1 MTSSWGEF
9 ILPFFILYEW
19 ISFLTDGSYLALAF
33 FAGWNH
39 SLAFNPYFRSLSSF
53 IPSLFYDFPSSLS
66 PLRPMT
72 VIFSKWIPS
81 SRNES
86 LLLYTIFGCNNME
99 STIVECQTKQ
109 SPLEKRVSSL

>member
-1 MTSSWGEF
+1 MTVIFSK
-9 ILPFFILYEW
+9 W
-19 ISFLTDGSYLALAF
+19 I
-33 FAGWNH
+33 
-39 SLAFNPYFRSLSSF
+39 
-53 IPSLFYDFPSSLS
+53 PSSLS

-81 SRNES
+81 SLSPLLPMTVIFSKWIPSSRNES
-86 LLLYTIFGCNNME
+86 LLPYAIFGCNNME